1 MKMNEK
7 EKLNQ
12 EKIDAAESHFEAENM
27 NKYDDLDL
35 KEKNLKINEF
45 ETEYVDPTDEEVK
58 DIRNHPG
65 VDLHEVEKRNPDTL
79 LNGKEEPPVEYEA
92 GKIDE
97 AESHFEAVNMN
108 KYDDLELKERNLKIN
123 EFETEYVDPTDE
135 EVKDIKNH
143 PCVDQE
149 EVEKRNP
156 DEFSKKI

>member
-1 MKMNEK
+1 MMKMNEK

-27 NKYDDLDL
+27 NKYDDLD
-35 KEKNLKINEF
+35 
-45 ETEYVDPTDEEVK
+45 
-58 DIRNHPG
+58 
-65 VDLHEVEKRNPDTL
+65 
-79 LNGKEEPPVEYEA
+79 
-92 GKIDE
+92 
-97 AESHFEAVNMN
+97 
-108 KYDDLELKERNLKIN
+108 LKERNLKIN

-149 EVEKRNP
+149 EVKKRNP